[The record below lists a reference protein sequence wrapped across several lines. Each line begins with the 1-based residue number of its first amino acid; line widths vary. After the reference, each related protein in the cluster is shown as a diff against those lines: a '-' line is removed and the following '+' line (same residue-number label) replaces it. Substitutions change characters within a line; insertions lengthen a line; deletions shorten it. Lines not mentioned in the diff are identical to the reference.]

1 MTQKYISVLTL
12 AFAGAVTGFAQIT
25 LNSVPS
31 RSIGSPALNIT
42 STNPNLV
49 EGREFYSPQSV
60 AVDTSVSPPI
70 LYVSDTQNNRV
81 LAWKNANSFQSGQKA
96 DLAIGQPDLLTTFPG
111 GPATAYST
119 GLYQPTGVAAYKGDL
134 YVADSGNNRV
144 LRYPNPFNQVT
155 QQQKQFATPDLWI
168 GQATLSTRVVNYT
181 GQGTPSAQGIF
192 LTNGSAVLQ
201 SSIAF
206 DSQGNLWM
214 SDAGNLRVLR
224 FKAGDVASGGGGL
237 TADLELGQNDFVSL
251 QTQLSTSNATAKY
264 ITNQFFLPDALA
276 FDPSGNLF
284 VTDFSSNNFSRVMV
298 FTPPFT
304 TGMSASP
311 HIMEVFP
318 ATFVPPTDLTV
329 YQALLDKTVMS
340 SPEGVFFLTG
350 STPAVGV
357 VDSGSSRI
365 LLFDTFANWPTDGTP
380 PQAKSIYGQPNTTCP
395 AQQTGL
401 PTYAACRYPNNG
413 LPRPAA
419 NTLYGP
425 GGAFATSTDLFVA
438 DSGNNRV
445 VDLPISG
452 NTLTSATRVL
462 GQDRNDTN
470 SINLIEGRE
479 FQFGNVIGTD
489 SAIAIDAT
497 GSVPHLYISDPGN
510 NRVLGF
516 KDLRNLKPGARADI
530 VLGQPDM
537 QSALVNYPANDG
549 SKPNSSGLYR
559 PIGLLVDS
567 HGNLYVAD
575 SLNGRVLRFPAPFAY
590 TGSANP
596 EAADLVLGQQNFTT
610 KIPDPTS
617 STMAAPYGLAFSGV
631 NGLVVSDQ
639 GDDRVLY
646 IPMTNGT
653 FTAGSDNGKAATI
666 VFGQQGFNGKA
677 AGSDLTGM
685 NNPHGVSCDSNGYV
699 YVADS
704 GNNRILIFNDPHSSS
719 TQSGEAAATFIG
731 SLSDPQS
738 VFVNLQTGE
747 IWVANTN
754 GGTLQRYAGFTSL
767 LLGITPLLSFPEVS
781 SYNGS
786 NIGLHP
792 LAVAQDQYGALY
804 VADDANRVAFYFPGL
819 SACNGATFMAAFP
832 SKAPNP
838 CGLFDSSNNA
848 TLNAHPLAPGVLG
861 ALFPC
866 ANCLP
871 DQFGPQTV
879 KFNGT
884 YPVPTALNDIQVLV
898 DGVAAPLYYVGAPIP
913 NDPYHP
919 TGQINFVV
927 PNGARSVGNADVEV
941 VQVSTGQVLGATLVP
956 MAAASPG
963 ILVCQN
969 FTGTYRGSC
978 VLNQDNTVNGPSNP
992 AARGSVM
999 SIYATGQ
1006 GYVPNAPSDG
1016 SSPGA
1021 LPSPAALTVYI
1032 NAVDVNDASKNGGEN
1047 FQHIQYSGLDTYPGV
1062 WQINVLIPQGVT
1074 PASQE
1079 PQWNNSNTLN
1089 IEVNITANIDLGLG
1103 SLQVTPFA
1111 PWKTV
1116 IWVK

>member
-42 STNPNLV
+42 SLNPNLV
-49 EGREFYSPQSV
+49 DGREFYSPQSV

-155 QQQKQFATPDLWI
+155 QQQKQFPTPDLWI

-181 GQGTPSAQGIF
+181 GQATPNAQGVF
-192 LTNGSAVLQ
+192 LTNGTAVLQ

-284 VTDFSSNNFSRVMV
+284 VTDFTTTFSRVMV

-318 ATFVPPTDLTV
+318 ATFVFPTDLTV

-653 FTAGSDNGKAATI
+653 FAAGSDNGKAATI

-677 AGSDLTGM
+677 TGSDLTGM

-754 GGTLQRYAGFTSL
+754 GGVSLRYANYNSV
-767 LLGITPLLSFPEVS
+767 LLGNGSISGIQEVS

-819 SACNGATFMAAFP
+819 NACNGATFMAAFA
-832 SKAPNP
+832 SKAPNLCAP
-838 CGLFDSSNNA
+838 FDSSSNN

-861 ALFPC
+861 TLFPC
-866 ANCLP
+866 ANCAG
-871 DQFGPQTV
+871 DQFGDVTGA
-879 KFNGT
+879 FNGT
-884 YPVPTALNDIQVLV
+884 YPMQTTLNDVQVFV
-898 DGVAAPLYYVGAPIP
+898 DGVATPLYYVGAPIP
-913 NDPYHP
+913 PDHP
-919 TGQINFVV
+919 SGQINFVV
-927 PNGARSVGNADVEV
+927 PNTARTVGNADVEV
-941 VQVSTGQVLGATLVP
+941 VRFSTGQVLGATLVP

-969 FTGTYRGSC
+969 FTGTYRGAC
-978 VLNQDNTVNGPSNP
+978 VINQDNTVNGPSNP
-992 AARGSVM
+992 APRGSVM

-1006 GYVPNAPSDG
+1006 GFVPNAPSDG

-1021 LPSPAALTVYI
+1021 LPSPAALTVVI
-1032 NAVDVNDASKNGGEN
+1032 NAVDVNGYTGEAS
-1047 FQHIQYSGLDTYPGV
+1047 QHIQYSGLDQFPGV
-1062 WQINVLIPQGVT
+1062 WQINVLIPQGVAPSSVT
-1074 PASQE
+1074 
-1079 PQWNNSNTLN
+1079 TTLLN
-1089 IEVNITANIDLGLG
+1089 IIVNGTANIDLGLG
-1103 SLQVTPFA
+1103 
-1111 PWKTV
+1111 WKTV